1 MNFTTYL
8 KKKLL
13 LMECYNETLSVLSNL
28 ENIRLEGKLREELK
42 LLENESFTLV
52 VIGEFSR
59 GKSTFVNA
67 MLGKAILPS
76 SKSATTNVISKIVY
90 GDRPNFTLYYKDGA
104 LRQVSED
111 EFSAIKAQAE
121 ENPSK
126 FQQLK
131 NFVKINALTNTVDF
145 SNIDHAV
152 VSYPLS
158 FCQNNVEVVDTP
170 GTNDLN
176 VGRMEIT
183 YNYLKKAE
191 AAILVLSATQP
202 LTKSEKEFLQEQ
214 VIGNQ
219 IKDIFIVINFKD
231 EVAGEEDKVR
241 RHILEN
247 LRDLDDFSKRCFLV
261 SSRQALI
268 YRRKENGELLKGKT
282 LMDMPESL
290 NETGFPAFEVAL
302 GNFLSEEKGLAKL
315 TKYVQCC
322 NLALMEAEH
331 ALNVKEEASS
341 LSADE
346 IKTMVARE
354 QLKYRKTKSEILRI
368 AKNMQAKLLIHESEL
383 EHKASMAANR
393 IKQAAVDSID
403 GYTRD
408 MTAKQVQYLVEKAVT
423 PIQKKII
430 EEVNDYQS
438 QVVKDEAMVA
448 VQELRRFWDDI
459 EFDASA
465 LPIASAIS
473 NALSIE
479 VGTTK
484 KQEDNANFKRALG
497 SYAVAVLAGGGVLGL
512 AAAAAAWF
520 ITGGGNPFDGDEEK
534 VAKLKRQ
541 VRKQYTEKLA
551 NFSEGICKQYRKS
564 VDEIC
569 TAMQK
574 EVDDRIDTMDEQMQQ
589 LLSRQEAK
597 ETDVAKEQEMLR
609 KQRATINDIRRSLQ
623 EVIR

>member
-1 MNFTTYL
+1 MDFCVYL
-8 KKKLL
+8 NKKQNLISSIDKTLLILNELGLTRVFSKLRA
-13 LMECYNETLSVLSNL
+13 ERS
-28 ENIRLEGKLREELK
+28 RLEDECFK
-42 LLENESFTLV
+42 LV

-90 GDRPNFTLYYKDGA
+90 GDRPNFTLHYKDGTS
-104 LRQVSED
+104 RQVSED
-111 EFSAIKAQAE
+111 EFSAIKVQAE

-145 SNIDHAV
+145 SNIDYAV
-152 VSYPLS
+152 VAYPLP

-202 LTKSEKEFLQEQ
+202 LTKSEKEFLREQ

-241 RHILEN
+241 GHILDN

-261 SSRQALI
+261 SSRQALL
-268 YRRKENGELLKGKT
+268 YRRKVNGEVLKSKA
-282 LMDMPESL
+282 LMDMPA
-290 NETGFPAFEVAL
+290 NIDETGFPAFEAAL

-315 TKYVQCC
+315 NKYVQCC
-322 NLALMEAEH
+322 NFALMEADR
-331 ALNVKEEASS
+331 ALKIKEEAASH
-341 LSADE
+341 SADE
-346 IKTMVARE
+346 IKAMVARE
-354 QLKYRKTKSEILRI
+354 QPKYRKTKSEILRI
-368 AKNMQAKLLIHESEL
+368 AKNMQARLLMHESEL
-383 EHKASMAANR
+383 GHKASMAANR
-393 IKQAAVDSID
+393 IKQAAVAAID

-423 PIQKKII
+423 PIQKEFI

-438 QVVKDEAMVA
+438 QVVKDEAKVA
-448 VQELRRFWDDI
+448 VQELRGFWEDMK
-459 EFDASA
+459 FDASA
-465 LPIASAIS
+465 LPIASAVS
-473 NALSIE
+473 NALSID
-479 VGTTK
+479 VGATK
-484 KQEDNANFKRALG
+484 KQEDNANIKRALG
-497 SYAVAVLAGGGVLGL
+497 SYVVGVIVGGGILGL

-520 ITGGGNPFDGDEEK
+520 MTGGGNPFDGDEEK
-534 VAKLKRQ
+534 VAKLKEQ

-551 NFSEGICKQYRKS
+551 GFSEGICKQYRKS

-569 TAMQK
+569 FALQK

-589 LLSRQEAK
+589 LLARK
-597 ETDVAKEQEMLR
+597 ESKEMDAAKEQEMLR
-609 KQRATINDIRRSLQ
+609 KQRTTINDIRRSLQ
-623 EVIR
+623 GVVR